1 MNILLYLPGLIVLL
15 VKSHGIFA
23 VVYHLSVI
31 FAVQVAIAIQ
41 FLQHNPKAYL
51 SNAFELSRVFLYKW
65 TVNWRFIPEDVFLSK
80 QFAISLL
87 GLHGLTLLAFGVW
100 RWCKPDGLLR
110 ILKRALA
117 APAGPAG
124 LVPVTP
130 DGKCFSFIGL
140 ISIVTKRPCRVY
152 HSDVHF

>member
-1 MNILLYLPGLIVLL
+1 MNIILYLPSLVVLL

-23 VVYHLSVI
+23 AVYHLSVI
-31 FAVQVAIAIQ
+31 FAVQVAVAIQ

-87 GLHGLTLLAFGVW
+87 RLHGLTLLAFGVW
-100 RWCKPDGLLR
+100 CWCKPDVPIR
-110 ILKRALA
+110 VLKRAIT

-124 LVPVTP
+124 LVPVTS
-130 DGKCFSFIGL
+130 DGEY
-140 ISIVTKRPCRVY
+140 CRLLAAIAS
-152 HSDVHF
+152 HQMST